1 MLSDMPEGCQHFPKF
16 LEFRLENDTV
26 RRRPTMQQ
34 DEEFRD
40 GANDDVQAIPE
51 HETNRLAKLTRSKV
65 SSTEG
70 SKG

>member
-1 MLSDMPEGCQHFPKF
+1 
-16 LEFRLENDTV
+16 
-26 RRRPTMQQ
+26 MQQ